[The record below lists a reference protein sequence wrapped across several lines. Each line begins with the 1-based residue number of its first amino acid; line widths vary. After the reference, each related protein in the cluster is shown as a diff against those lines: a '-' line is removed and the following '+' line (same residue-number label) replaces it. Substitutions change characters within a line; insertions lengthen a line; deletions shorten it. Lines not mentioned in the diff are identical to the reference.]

1 MSPLVIRDIPGFVV
15 YFASYEILLDI
26 LSAPESRGNVG
37 PLAPIIAGGLA
48 GMISWTSTFPCDV
61 VKSKMQADGSDGK
74 YLYKGFTDCLIKS
87 YRTGGFRGF
96 FTGLGPTLLRAFP
109 TNGIIFFVYDLVSK
123 FLSEKTATTG
133 KSLKIKAEPDWNLK
147 CTWLESMWCTY
158 SYQCEKRSGNLLRGF
173 EKAKCLKE
181 NRVFCRR
188 LLYTVGWATQT
199 INMGEVSQG
208 RTD

>member
-61 VKSKMQADGSDGK
+61 LKSKMQADGIDGK

-147 CTWLESMWCTY
+147 CTWLESTY

-188 LLYTVGWATQT
+188 LLDTVGWATQT

-208 RTD
+208 RID

>member
-61 VKSKMQADGSDGK
+61 VKSKMQADGIDGK

-188 LLYTVGWATQT
+188 LLDTVGWATQT

>member
-133 KSLKIKAEPDWNLK
+133 KSLKTKAEPD
-147 CTWLESMWCTY
+147 
-158 SYQCEKRSGNLLRGF
+158 
-173 EKAKCLKE
+173 
-181 NRVFCRR
+181 
-188 LLYTVGWATQT
+188 
-199 INMGEVSQG
+199 
-208 RTD
+208 